1 MHTGIARLAL
11 LLLAALSPA
20 TALASFLPPAML
32 DKAADIVA
40 IVVLFFVP
48 ITVIVIFWLVHV
60 LPEKIA
66 EKRQHPQKK
75 AINTV
80 CLLSL
85 FFGGMLWPIAWIWA
99 YTRPVAYRAAYGT
112 DLHEDYFIEMAVKAR
127 DGALSPAE
135 LRHLSDELA
144 AMEARG
150 ALPPGLHA
158 LKDEIER
165 LRRQP
170 HVEPAPP
177 PPPPPAPAAPGA
189 RAGGGK

>member
-1 MHTGIARLAL
+1 MQTRIARLAG
-11 LLLAALSPA
+11 LLLAALSPSS
-20 TALASFLPPAML
+20 ALASFLPPEML

-40 IVVLFFVP
+40 IFVLFFVP
-48 ITVIVIFWLVHV
+48 VTVIVIFWLVHV

-112 DLHEDYFIEMAVKAR
+112 DLHEDYFVEMAAKAR
-127 DGALSPAE
+127 EGTLSPAE
-135 LRHLSDELA
+135 LRHLSDELES
-144 AMEARG
+144 MEARG
-150 ALPPGLHA
+150 ALPLAVRP
-158 LKDEIER
+158 LKDEVQR
-165 LRRQP
+165 LRMQGP
-170 HVEPAPP
+170 VEPAAPP
-177 PPPPPAPAAPGA
+177 PVPAAPVA